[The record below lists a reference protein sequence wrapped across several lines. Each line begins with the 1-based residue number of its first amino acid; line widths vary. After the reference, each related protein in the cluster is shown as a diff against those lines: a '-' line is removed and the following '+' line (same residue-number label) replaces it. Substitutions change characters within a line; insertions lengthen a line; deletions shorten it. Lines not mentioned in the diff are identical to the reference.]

1 MDKISNGWF
10 SEISEF
16 WPGNSF
22 SLQVEQ
28 VLHHEK
34 SEYQDIL
41 VFKSKSFGNVLVLD
55 GVIQATEKDEFAYQ
69 EMITHIPLF
78 AHPNPKKVLVVGGGD
93 GGVLREVV
101 KHPQVESVTLCEI
114 DKGVIEASRRFL
126 PKMAAG
132 FDHPKV
138 TLFIGDGLE
147 FMRSR
152 KGEFDVI
159 ITDSSDPIGPAQGLF
174 ERSYYELLKSA
185 LTPGGIICSQAESM
199 WLHLDTIKNLQKFC
213 KELYPVVEY
222 AYCSIPSYPGGSIG
236 FLICSTSNQSCSK
249 PIREITS
256 DVQKQMQYY
265 TEQVHSAS
273 FVLPNFAAKEL
284 NQ

>member
-1 MDKISNGWF
+1 MDQINKGWF

-34 SEYQDIL
+34 TQYQDIL
-41 VFKSKSFGNVLVLD
+41 VFKSKTFGNVLVLD
-55 GVIQATEKDEFAYQ
+55 GVIQATERDEFAYQ
-69 EMITHIPLF
+69 EMIAHPALF

-101 KHPQVESVTLCEI
+101 KHDCVESVTLCEI
-114 DKGVIEASRRFL
+114 DKGVIDASRKYL
-126 PKMAAG
+126 PNMAVG

-147 FMRSR
+147 FMRQR

-174 ERSYYELLKSA
+174 ERAYYELLKEA
-185 LTPGGIICSQAESM
+185 LAEGGILCSQAESL
-199 WLHLDTIKNLQKFC
+199 WLHLDTVKGLTTFC
-213 KELYPVVEY
+213 KELFPVVEY
-222 AYCSIPSYPGGSIG
+222 AYTSIPSYPGGSIG
-236 FLICSTSNQSCSK
+236 LLICSKSNTSCKS
-249 PIREITS
+249 PIRQVSSEILE
-256 DVQKQMQYY
+256 KMQYY
-265 TEQVHSAS
+265 NEQVHKAS
-273 FVLPNFAAKEL
+273 FVLPQFASKQL
-284 NQ
+284 NL

>member
-1 MDKISNGWF
+1 MDQIKNGWF

-41 VFKSKSFGNVLVLD
+41 VFKSKTFGNVLVLD
-55 GVIQATEKDEFAYQ
+55 GVIQATERDEFAYQ
-69 EMITHIPLF
+69 EMITHLPLY
-78 AHPNPKKVLVVGGGD
+78 AHPNPKRVLVVGGGD

-101 KHPQVESVTLCEI
+101 KHSAVESVTLCEI
-114 DKGVIEASRRFL
+114 DKGVIEASRKYL
-126 PKMAAG
+126 PNMSVG

-147 FMRSR
+147 FMRKR

-159 ITDSSDPIGPAQGLF
+159 ITDSSDPIGPAEGLF
-174 ERSYYELLKSA
+174 GRSYYELLLQA
-185 LTPGGIICSQAESM
+185 LAPGGIVCSQAESM
-199 WLHLDTIKNLQKFC
+199 WLHLDTIATITKFC
-213 KELYPVVEY
+213 KDIFPVVEY
-222 AYCSIPSYPGGSIG
+222 AYTSIPSYPGGSIG
-236 FLICSTSNQSCSK
+236 FVICSTANSCKSPARAVPQDELEK
-249 PIREITS
+249 
-256 DVQKQMQYY
+256 MQYY
-265 TEQVHSAS
+265 NENIHKAS
-273 FVLPNFAAKEL
+273 FVLPQFAAKSL
-284 NQ
+284 NL

>member
-1 MDKISNGWF
+1 MDKIQNGWF

-22 SLQVEQ
+22 SLEVEK

-55 GVIQATEKDEFAYQ
+55 GVIQATERDEFAYQ

-78 AHPNPKKVLVVGGGD
+78 SHPSPKRVLVVGGGD

-101 KHPQVESVTLCEI
+101 KHPLVESVTLCEI
-114 DKGVIEASRRFL
+114 DKGVIEASRNFL
-126 PKMAAG
+126 PNMRVG

-138 TLFIGDGLE
+138 TLFIGDGME
-147 FMRSR
+147 FMRQR

-174 ERSYYELLKSA
+174 ERAYYELLKAA
-185 LTPGGIICSQAESM
+185 LAPGGIVCSQCESM
-199 WLHLDTIKNLQKFC
+199 WLHLDTIKGLTTFC
-213 KELYPVVEY
+213 KELYPNVEY
-222 AYCSIPSYPGGSIG
+222 AYTSIPSYPGGSIG
-236 FLICSTSNQSCSK
+236 FILCSLGGSTK
-249 PIREITS
+249 APIREITPE
-256 DVQKQMQYY
+256 VQSQMQYY
-265 TEQVHSAS
+265 NGEVHKAS
-273 FVLPNFAAKEL
+273 FVLPQFASKKL
-284 NQ
+284 NL

>member
-1 MDKISNGWF
+1 MDQIRNGWF

-22 SLQVEQ
+22 SLQVEE

-41 VFKSKSFGNVLVLD
+41 VFKSKTFGNVLVLD
-55 GVIQATEKDEFAYQ
+55 GVIQATERDEFAYQ
-69 EMITHIPLF
+69 EMITHVPMF
-78 AHPNPKKVLVVGGGD
+78 GHPNPKKVLVVGGGD

-101 KHPQVESVTLCEI
+101 KHDCVESVTLCEI

-126 PKMAAG
+126 PKMAVG

-138 TLFIGDGLE
+138 NLFIGDGLE
-147 FMRSR
+147 FMRKH

-174 ERSYYELLKSA
+174 ERAYYELLNEA
-185 LTPGGIICSQAESM
+185 LAPGGIVCSQAESL
-199 WLHLDTIKNLQKFC
+199 WLHLATVKGLTTFC
-213 KELYPVVEY
+213 KEIFPHVEY
-222 AYCSIPSYPGGSIG
+222 AYTSIPSYPGGSIG
-236 FLICSTSNQSCSK
+236 LLICGTKNSSK
-249 PIREITS
+249 TPVRPITPEIIE
-256 DVQKQMQYY
+256 KMQYY
-265 TEQVHSAS
+265 NEAVHKAS
-273 FVLPNFAAKEL
+273 FVLPQFAVKEL
-284 NQ
+284 NI